1 MKICRFFAE
10 IFTSIPRSWKVSGH
24 ERIGDF
30 YSNEVCAYQTLCNNG
45 IHFLFFRG
53 TNAESREK
61 ERKSSNSCARIVPLH
76 CCLRAIHRRTESFG
90 RQVNFHLKKV
100 VFLLEWFA
108 SQRQQNCITAIKEP
122 AFALKMLINI
132 FYETT

>member
-1 MKICRFFAE
+1 MKELVISPEMRYVRIRRSAIME
-10 IFTSIPRSWKVSGH
+10 YIFYFSAGRMQNPGK
-24 ERIGDF
+24 
-30 YSNEVCAYQTLCNNG
+30 
-45 IHFLFFRG
+45 
-53 TNAESREK
+53 K

-100 VFLLEWFA
+100 DFLLEWFA